1 VTPLLGRIGRGL
13 HDADQGNRR
22 PARKLVED
30 EMRRVRGEH
39 PEVRPGPR
47 QALDLDRKP
56 VRKLGE
62 TILLEESLQPG
73 EVEAVDQD
81 LRIAAVA
88 GSLAIG
94 RDDQAI
100 VIHGR
105 GWSDPSDQANGL
117 HSAGIFPCLKMSHQI
132 FWSASE

>member
-1 VTPLLGRIGRGL
+1 MLTRGIGDLRESSSKMRCGVFEVSTPKS
-13 HDADQGNRR
+13 A
-22 PARKLVED
+22 PARAS
-30 EMRRVRGEH
+30 
-39 PEVRPGPR
+39 
-47 QALDLDRKP
+47 ALDLDRKP
-56 VRKLGE
+56 VGKLGE